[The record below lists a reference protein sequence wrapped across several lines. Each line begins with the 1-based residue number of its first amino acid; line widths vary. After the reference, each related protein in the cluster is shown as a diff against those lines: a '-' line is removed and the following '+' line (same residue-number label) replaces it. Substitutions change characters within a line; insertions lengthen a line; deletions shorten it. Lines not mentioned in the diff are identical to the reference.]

1 MKHFLKRLTGF
12 SIGSIIGALIS
23 IIQVPI
29 LTRLIAPDQYG
40 FSNLYRNLM
49 LNLPT
54 FLYIGM
60 DQAFSREYYFIKNKK
75 YLFQQATV
83 LPLIAGGVMFIV
95 MMTFRSSLSR
105 FVFGSAEYG
114 YIIFFSGFLLLALIL
129 ERFIMLSIRMEEK
142 AKEYSIFTIFL
153 KLSIFITSL
162 ALVFLGMR
170 DFRVIVFGLILGH
183 LIGDTLLFLRY
194 RQLINWS
201 GFQLDPALIK
211 LLLQFGLP
219 LMLAMSLTSLL
230 NTIDNIML
238 RQFSTAT
245 QLGIYGA
252 GLNIVNIIGIIRTA
266 FATFWTPTAY
276 RWYDEDKSIKHFKF
290 ISDAVLFILSA
301 MFFMILVFRPVI
313 IMILGE
319 EYESAQYILGLLSFP
334 HIMYTLSETTTLGI
348 VFSRKTYF
356 NIFVSALA
364 LLPSILLN
372 VLLTPLYG
380 AVGAAA
386 ASCGAYVVFYLAR
399 TYFSHRT
406 GFSFSQK
413 KQLISV
419 ALMILT
425 AALNAFP
432 INNRLLLTSALGL
445 ICFIIQIPTL
455 LDALSVWQQPEKW
468 NFN

>member
-29 LTRLIAPDQYG
+29 LTRLITPDQYG

-60 DQAFSREYYFIKNKK
+60 DQAFSREYYLSSSKK
-75 YLFQQATV
+75 HLLQQATIF
-83 LPLIAGGVMFIV
+83 PMIAGSLMFVVMLV
-95 MMTFRSSLSR
+95 FRQPISQFL
-105 FVFGSAEYG
+105 FGSNQYG

-142 AKEYSIFTIFL
+142 AKEYSIFTIL
-153 KLSIFITSL
+153 MKLSIFIMSI
-162 ALVFLGMR
+162 ALIFLGLR

-183 LIGDTLLFLRY
+183 LLGDTLLFLRY
-194 RQLINWS
+194 RHLINWS
-201 GFQLDPALIK
+201 DFNLDLPLIK
-211 LLLQFGLP
+211 KLLHFGLP
-219 LMLAMSLTSLL
+219 LMLAMSLTSFL
-230 NTIDNIML
+230 NTIDNVML
-238 RQFSTAT
+238 RQFSTAA

-276 RWYDEDKSIKHFKF
+276 RWHDEQKSIKHFKF
-290 ISDAVLFILSA
+290 ISDAVLLILTI
-301 MFFMILVFRPVI
+301 MFFAILVFRPI
-313 IMILGE
+313 IMMILGE
-319 EYESAQYILGLLSFP
+319 EYESARYILGLLSFP

-348 VFSRKTYF
+348 VFSRKTYY
-356 NIFVSALA
+356 NILVSALA
-364 LLPSILLN
+364 LLPSLAFNI
-372 VLLTPLYG
+372 LLTPRYG

-406 GFSFSQK
+406 GFSFNQT

-419 ALMILT
+419 GLMVVT
-425 AALNAFP
+425 ATLNAFP
-432 INNRLLLTSALGL
+432 IENRLLITLSLGIACL
-445 ICFIIQIPTL
+445 IIQLPTIH
-455 LDALSVWQQPEKW
+455 DALSIWRHPAEW
-468 NFN
+468 DFN